1 MIVTA
6 EGMSIRFNGSEV
18 ARWAGRQKEEA
29 IQLKGDD
36 RVVFGSQIE
45 DDGHL
50 VVVTDRGIETY
61 FISDYQ
67 IQGRSIGFR
76 TITFTRIGLTAGIFG
91 AFYAKHL

>member
-6 EGMSIRFNGSEV
+6 EGMSIRFTGSEV
-18 ARWAGRQKEEA
+18 SPMGRTAKGVRA

-50 VVVTDRGIETY
+50 VVVTDRVSGNVLPYRI
-61 FISDYQ
+61 IK
-67 IQGRSIGFR
+67 FR
-76 TITFTRIGLTAGIFG
+76 VGEV
-91 AFYAKHL
+91 